1 MIRRHLLIAAW
12 VLALT
17 VTVWAQEVDLRVR
30 LIASKL
36 RCPVC
41 QNESVADS
49 QSELSAQM
57 RTLIRDKLAAGETE
71 HQIVGYFVSRYGE
84 WILLEPPRQGVLWF
98 VWLAP
103 VVALLG
109 GTALVIAYL
118 RRSVR
123 PHPHLTP

>member
-1 MIRRHLLIAAW
+1 MIRQHLLVAAW
-12 VLALT
+12 VLAVTLT
-17 VTVWAQEVDLRVR
+17 TSAQEVDLRVR
-30 LIASKL
+30 VIASKL

-71 HQIVGYFVSRYGE
+71 DQIVRYFVSRYGE

-103 VVALLG
+103 AAALLG
-109 GTALVIAYL
+109 GAVLVIAYL

>member
-1 MIRRHLLIAAW
+1 MICQRLLVLAW
-12 VLALT
+12 ALALT
-17 VTVWAQEVDLRVR
+17 LSASAQEVDVRAQRV
-30 LIASKL
+30 ASKL

-57 RTLIRDKLAAGETE
+57 RTLIREKLAAGETE
-71 HQIVGYFVSRYGE
+71 DQIIRYFVSRYGE

-103 VVALLG
+103 AAALLG
-109 GTALVIAYL
+109 GAAGVIAYL
-118 RRSVR
+118 RRTVR
-123 PHPHLTP
+123 PRPLSL

>member
-1 MIRRHLLIAAW
+1 MIRQHLLIAAW

-17 VTVWAQEVDLRVR
+17 VTASAQEVDLRVR

-57 RTLIRDKLAAGETE
+57 RTVIRDKLAAGETE
-71 HQIVGYFVSRYGE
+71 DQIVGYFVSRYGE

-109 GTALVIAYL
+109 GAALVIAYL

>member
-1 MIRRHLLIAAW
+1 MIRPHLLIASW

-17 VTVWAQEVDLRVR
+17 VTASAQEVDLRAR

-71 HQIVGYFVSRYGE
+71 DQIVGYFVSRYGE

-109 GTALVIAYL
+109 GAALVIAYL

>member
-1 MIRRHLLIAAW
+1 MIRQHLLVAAW
-12 VLALT
+12 VLAVTLT
-17 VTVWAQEVDLRVR
+17 TSAQEVDLRVR
-30 LIASKL
+30 VIASKL

-71 HQIVGYFVSRYGE
+71 DQIVRYFVSRYGE

-103 VVALLG
+103 AAALLG
-109 GTALVIAYL
+109 GAVLVIAYL
-118 RRSVR
+118 RRSIR

>member
-1 MIRRHLLIAAW
+1 MIRQHLLIAAW

-17 VTVWAQEVDLRVR
+17 VTASAQEVDLRAR

-57 RTLIRDKLAAGETE
+57 RTVIRDKLAAGETE
-71 HQIVGYFVSRYGE
+71 DQIVGYFVSRYGE

-109 GTALVIAYL
+109 GAALVIAYL

-123 PHPHLTP
+123 PHPQLTP

>member
-1 MIRRHLLIAAW
+1 MIRQHLLIAAW

-17 VTVWAQEVDLRVR
+17 VTASAQEVDLRTR

-57 RTLIRDKLAAGETE
+57 RTVIRDKLAAGETE
-71 HQIVGYFVSRYGE
+71 DQIVGYFVSRYGE

-109 GTALVIAYL
+109 GAALVIAYL

>member
-1 MIRRHLLIAAW
+1 MICQRLLVLAW
-12 VLALT
+12 ALALT
-17 VTVWAQEVDLRVR
+17 LTASAQEVDVRAQRV
-30 LIASKL
+30 ASKL

-57 RTLIRDKLAAGETE
+57 RTLIREKLAAGETE
-71 HQIVGYFVSRYGE
+71 DQIIRYFVSRYGE

-103 VVALLG
+103 AAALLG
-109 GTALVIAYL
+109 GAAGVIAYL
-118 RRSVR
+118 RRTVR
-123 PHPHLTP
+123 PRPLSL

>member
-1 MIRRHLLIAAW
+1 MIGQHLLIAAW

-17 VTVWAQEVDLRVR
+17 VTASAQEVDLRAR

-57 RTLIRDKLAAGETE
+57 RTVIRDKLAAGETE
-71 HQIVGYFVSRYGE
+71 DQIVGYFVSRYGE

-109 GTALVIAYL
+109 GAALVIAYL

>member
-1 MIRRHLLIAAW
+1 MTRLHLLVAAW
-12 VLALT
+12 VLALMLT
-17 VTVWAQEVDLRVR
+17 ASAQEVDSRVR

-57 RTLIRDKLAAGETE
+57 RTLIRDRLAAGETE
-71 HQIVGYFVSRYGE
+71 DQIVGYFVSRYGE
-84 WILLEPPRQGVLWF
+84 WILLEPPHQGVLWV

-103 VVALLG
+103 AVALLG
-109 GTALVIAYL
+109 GAAVVIAFL

-123 PHPHLTP
+123 PRPHLTP

>member
-1 MIRRHLLIAAW
+1 MIRQHLLIAAW

-17 VTVWAQEVDLRVR
+17 VTASAQEVDLRAR

-57 RTLIRDKLAAGETE
+57 RTVIRDKLAAGETE
-71 HQIVGYFVSRYGE
+71 DQIVGYFVSRYGE

-109 GTALVIAYL
+109 GAALVIAYL

>member
-1 MIRRHLLIAAW
+1 MICQRLLVLAW
-12 VLALT
+12 ALALT
-17 VTVWAQEVDLRVR
+17 LTASAQEVDVRAQRV
-30 LIASKL
+30 ASKL

-57 RTLIRDKLAAGETE
+57 RTLIREKLAAGETE
-71 HQIVGYFVSRYGE
+71 DQIIRYFVSRYGE

-103 VVALLG
+103 AAALLG
-109 GTALVIAYL
+109 GAAVVIAYL
-118 RRSVR
+118 RRTVR
-123 PHPHLTP
+123 PRPLSL

>member
-1 MIRRHLLIAAW
+1 MIRQHLLIASL

-17 VTVWAQEVDLRVR
+17 VTASAQEVDLHVR

-57 RTLIRDKLAAGETE
+57 RTVIRDKLAAGETE
-71 HQIVGYFVSRYGE
+71 DQIVGYFVSRYGE

-109 GTALVIAYL
+109 GAALVIAYL

>member
-1 MIRRHLLIAAW
+1 MIRQNLLLAAW
-12 VLALT
+12 MLALT
-17 VTVWAQEVDLRVR
+17 LIASGQEVDPRVR

-57 RTLIRDKLAAGETE
+57 RTLIRDRLAAGETE
-71 HQIVGYFVSRYGE
+71 DQIVGYFVSRYGE
-84 WILLEPPRQGVLWF
+84 WILLEPPRQGVLWL

-103 VVALLG
+103 AVALLG
-109 GTALVIAYL
+109 GAALVIAYL

-123 PHPHLTP
+123 PRAH

>member
-1 MIRRHLLIAAW
+1 MIRQHLLVAAW
-12 VLALT
+12 VLAVTLT
-17 VTVWAQEVDLRVR
+17 TSAQEVDLRVR
-30 LIASKL
+30 VIASKL

-71 HQIVGYFVSRYGE
+71 DQIVRYFVSRYGE

-109 GTALVIAYL
+109 GAALVIAYL

>member
-1 MIRRHLLIAAW
+1 MIRLHLLVAAW
-12 VLALT
+12 VLAVTLT
-17 VTVWAQEVDLRVR
+17 ASAQEVDSRVR

-57 RTLIRDKLAAGETE
+57 RTLIRDRLAAGETE
-71 HQIVGYFVSRYGE
+71 DQIVGYFVSRYGE
-84 WILLEPPRQGVLWF
+84 WILLEPPHQGVLWV

-103 VVALLG
+103 AVALLG
-109 GTALVIAYL
+109 GAAVVIAYL
-118 RRSVR
+118 RRTVR
-123 PHPHLTP
+123 PRPLSL

>member
-1 MIRRHLLIAAW
+1 MTRQHLLAAAW
-12 VLALT
+12 VLA
-17 VTVWAQEVDLRVR
+17 VTLVASAQEVDSRVH

-57 RTLIRDKLAAGETE
+57 RTVIRDKLAAGETE
-71 HQIVGYFVSRYGE
+71 DQIVGYFVSRYGE
-84 WILLEPPRQGVLWF
+84 WILLEPPRQGVLWI

-103 VVALLG
+103 AAALLG
-109 GTALVIAYL
+109 GAALVIVYL

-123 PHPHLTP
+123 PRPQLNP

>member
-1 MIRRHLLIAAW
+1 MIRRHLLVAAW

-17 VTVWAQEVDLRVR
+17 LTASAQEVDSRVR

-71 HQIVGYFVSRYGE
+71 DQIVGYFVSRYGE
-84 WILLEPPRQGVLWF
+84 WIMLEPPRQGVLWF
-98 VWLAP
+98 VWLGPA
-103 VVALLG
+103 VALLG
-109 GTALVIAYL
+109 GAALVIVYL
-118 RRSVR
+118 RRSIR
-123 PHPHLTP
+123 PRPHLTP

>member
-1 MIRRHLLIAAW
+1 MIRPHLLIASC
-12 VLALT
+12 VLALA
-17 VTVWAQEVDLRVR
+17 VTASAQEVDLRTR

-57 RTLIRDKLAAGETE
+57 RTVIRDKLAAGETE
-71 HQIVGYFVSRYGE
+71 DQIVGYFVSRYGE

-109 GTALVIAYL
+109 GAALVIAYL

>member
-1 MIRRHLLIAAW
+1 MIRQHLLVAAW
-12 VLALT
+12 VLAVTLT
-17 VTVWAQEVDLRVR
+17 TSAQEVDLRVR
-30 LIASKL
+30 VIASKL

-71 HQIVGYFVSRYGE
+71 DQIVRYFVSRYGE

-98 VWLAP
+98 VWLTPAA
-103 VVALLG
+103 ALLG
-109 GTALVIAYL
+109 GAVLVIAYL

>member
-1 MIRRHLLIAAW
+1 MIRQNLLVAAG

-17 VTVWAQEVDLRVR
+17 LTASAQEVDPRVW

-57 RTLIRDKLAAGETE
+57 RTLIRDNLAAGETE
-71 HQIVGYFVSRYGE
+71 DQIVGYFVSRYGE
-84 WILLEPPRQGVLWF
+84 WILLDPPRQGVLWL

-103 VVALLG
+103 AAALLG
-109 GTALVIAYL
+109 GVAVVIAYL

-123 PHPHLTP
+123 PRPDLPP

>member
-1 MIRRHLLIAAW
+1 MIRQHLLVAAW
-12 VLALT
+12 VLAVTLT
-17 VTVWAQEVDLRVR
+17 TSAQEVDLGVRV
-30 LIASKL
+30 IASKL

-71 HQIVGYFVSRYGE
+71 DQIVRYFVSRYGE

-109 GTALVIAYL
+109 GAALVIAYL